1 MSFSKP
7 KVAGTIVFDL
17 DGVVYLGNEE
27 VPGAGGAL
35 HALSDLGWRLVMAT
49 NNSSRT
55 PANVSEKIKTLTGY
69 PATPDR
75 VLTSSLAAASY
86 IAGRSQQALVV
97 GETALE
103 DAITDAG
110 VRVIQDWQD
119 ADTVV
124 VGVDFDI
131 SYDTMDRAAR
141 AIRGGALFVATNTDA
156 TFPQPDGLAVGS
168 GAIVSAIATASGQ
181 QPIVCG
187 KPELAM
193 RSLIR
198 QHVAGPEVWVVGDRP
213 ETDIAMALAEGWR
226 SILPLTG
233 VTSAPTDASLSHEPD
248 FIVASITDVP
258 ALISEHARPGHT
270 DER

>member
-7 KVAGTIVFDL
+7 KVAGTVVFDL

-27 VPGAGGAL
+27 LPGAGRAL

-55 PANVSEKIKTLTGY
+55 PSHVAKKIRSLTGY
-69 PATPDR
+69 AVTPDQ

-86 IAGRSQQALVV
+86 LAGRSQQALVV
-97 GETALE
+97 GESALE
-103 DAITDAG
+103 DAIREVG
-110 VRVIQDWQD
+110 VQVIQDWRD
-119 ADTVV
+119 ADSVV

-156 TFPQPDGLAVGS
+156 TFPQPDGLAIGS
-168 GAIVSAIATASGQ
+168 GAIVSAIATASGR

-198 QHVAGPEVWVVGDRP
+198 QRTVGSEVWLVGDRP

-233 VTSAPTDASLSHEPD
+233 VTSAPSGTALSHEPD
-248 FIVASITDVP
+248 FIVSSIAEVP
-258 ALISEHARPGHT
+258 ALISEHARP
-270 DER
+270 